1 MKANVKNF
9 TLSLIPEETEKAQEE
24 LKKAGIS
31 LSSFVRSAIHEFL
44 EALEAG
50 QKKKNFKDM
59 SAVEFIEAV
68 EEMKKKLD

>member
-1 MKANVKNF
+1 MKSNLRNY
-9 TLSLIPEETEKAQEE
+9 TICLLPDETEKAQQE
-24 LKKAGIS
+24 LKKAGMS

-50 QKKKNFKDM
+50 EKKKNFKDM
-59 SAVEFIEAV
+59 SAVEFLEAV